1 MVASG
6 VSSENTPKVVK
17 EISPIANQEFTCA
30 AWGPLNKTLYVA
42 TKTGKLQII
51 DVGSGTCLKD
61 VQIHQYEIYQLTMSH
76 DFTMLFTGS
85 RDGTSKLLHP
95 ETFEEIRQYSFGN
108 RPCRTVAVS
117 PLHDST
123 EWQKFH
129 ILMGGGQDARDVAL
143 TDEGAGGFEIRL

>member
-1 MVASG
+1 
-6 VSSENTPKVVK
+6 
-17 EISPIANQEFTCA
+17 
-30 AWGPLNKTLYVA
+30 LNKTLYVA

-61 VQIHQYEIYQLTMSH
+61 VQIHQNEIYQLSFTH